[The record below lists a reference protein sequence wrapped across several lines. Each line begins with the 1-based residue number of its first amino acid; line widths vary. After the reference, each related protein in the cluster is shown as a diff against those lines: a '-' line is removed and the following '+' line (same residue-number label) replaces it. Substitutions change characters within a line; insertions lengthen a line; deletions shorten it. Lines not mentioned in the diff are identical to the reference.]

1 MKKVEILT
9 ANTIPIQYEAAS
21 MLHRGMA
28 LLLDFIVKI
37 IYILII
43 SLLMGLLFTGINL
56 FGEESLSYIIQFV
69 LIWIPITFYSLLL
82 EYLLKG
88 QTVGKLIMG
97 IRVVSITG
105 ENAKINDYIMRWL
118 FRIVDFWFSLGGIGA
133 ILIYTSQN
141 SQRMGDILA
150 QTIVIKNKSTQL
162 YSIQDILN
170 IKTKSNHPPTYLAVT
185 QFTDEDMLI
194 LKNTIT
200 RYKRFPNE
208 AHKAAILKLSDKM
221 CVLLQIQEAPKKKI
235 AFLRTIL
242 QDYIVLTR
250 E

>member
-21 MLHRGMA
+21 MLNRGVA

-43 SLLMGLLFTGINL
+43 SFIIGMLFTGINL
-56 FGEESLSYIIQFV
+56 FGDQTLSYLIQFV
-69 LIWIPITFYSLLL
+69 LIWIPITFYSLIL

-133 ILIYTSQN
+133 MLIYTSQN
-141 SQRMGDILA
+141 SQRVGDILA

-162 YSIQDILN
+162 YSIHDILN
-170 IKTKSNHPPTYLAVT
+170 IKSKSNHPPTYLGVV

-200 RYKRFPNE
+200 RYKKYPNS
-208 AHKAAILKLSDKM
+208 AHKAAILKLTGKM
-221 CVLLQIQEAPKKKI
+221 CALLQIKEVPQKKM
-235 AFLRTIL
+235 AFLKTIL